1 MNAKEDE
8 RNTNNSGGYDS
19 AVDTSAHK
27 AVINRVG
34 ELLVEE
40 LNREIMQH
48 DLSKYDEPEKSCYD
62 KYIPMLRE
70 AKYGSKEYYEIREK
84 MQKEGLD
91 HHYQVNRHHPEHFK
105 NGIADMT
112 IVDLVMYFID
122 TYSASTK
129 SDTPYSEGVKINA
142 DKHKLPN
149 ELVQIFIN
157 TVDAYF

>member
-1 MNAKEDE
+1 MENEKRDVNECM
-8 RNTNNSGGYDS
+8 YDS

-27 AVINRVG
+27 AVVKRVG

-40 LNREIMQH
+40 LNRRIAQH
-48 DLSKYDEPEKSCYD
+48 DLSKYDEPERSCYD

-105 NGIADMT
+105 DGIRDMT
-112 IVDLVMYFID
+112 IVDLVEYFID

-129 SDTPYSEGVKINA
+129 SDTPYSEGVKKNA
-142 DKHKLPN
+142 DHHKLPD